1 LPPTLNM
8 TPLDWAPFTVRTT
21 DPLVA
26 FVGAIAVMDVE
37 DQLETWATMPLKVT
51 LLVPCVVPKAV
62 PVITTVVPAE
72 PRLGDSD
79 VIEILKGV
87 A

>member
-1 LPPTLNM
+1 MPPTLNI
-8 TPLDWAPFTVRTT
+8 TPLDWAPFTVTMT

-26 FVGAIAVMDVE
+26 LAGTIAVMDVE

-51 LLVPCVVPKAV
+51 LLVHCVVPKPV
-62 PVITTVVPAE
+62 PAITTVLPAE

-79 VIEILKGV
+79 VIEILTGV

>member
-1 LPPTLNM
+1 M
-8 TPLDWAPFTVRTT
+8 TTT

-26 FVGAIAVMDVE
+26 FAGTIAVMDVE
-37 DQLETWATMPLKVT
+37 DQLETWARMPLKVK
-51 LLVPCVVPKAV
+51 LLAPCVVPKPV
-62 PVITTVVPAE
+62 PVITTVLPAE

-79 VIEILKGV
+79 VIEILTGV